1 MWGIFMNEKY
11 LFAHYLRGLAVLSV
25 LFCHLG
31 AAFFVDNAHLSSLIN
46 VPPIPEPSYPWI
58 TRELV
63 PSDFPAFMGP
73 FGVAVFFLISG
84 FVIPISIEKYNLKK
98 FLSKRFFRLYP
109 TYVVVFTLNM
119 IIALIGYFIY
129 KNDIQEYPYSFFD
142 VVTSYFIGL
151 NTYIAGTRWLDPV
164 AWTLGIEIAF
174 YVVSVSFFKLF
185 SLIFKRP
192 TISIFD
198 VIILGLLLHIT
209 SVFISH
215 HSDIIFQK
223 FNFIN
228 VGTFIKASYL
238 MSFMLMGTSFF
249 LYVKS
254 RIKLNT
260 LIYVLLWQYFSF
272 MYTLMQLRPEH
283 LYQPINNL
291 MSWFAIAILV
301 FSLAFSYNDKMKEH
315 RIMAFLGDISYSLYL
330 CHSYIGYFCL
340 TIIINHGLMSR
351 SAAVLF
357 SAGISIIISY
367 FIHKKIEIKSTKITF
382 QNISNALNLNKFR
395 RVNY

>member
-1 MWGIFMNEKY
+1 
-11 LFAHYLRGLAVLSV
+11 
-25 LFCHLG
+25 
-31 AAFFVDNAHLSSLIN
+31 
-46 VPPIPEPSYPWI
+46 
-58 TRELV
+58 
-63 PSDFPAFMGP
+63 
-73 FGVAVFFLISG
+73 
-84 FVIPISIEKYNLKK
+84 
-98 FLSKRFFRLYP
+98 
-109 TYVVVFTLNM
+109 
-119 IIALIGYFIY
+119 
-129 KNDIQEYPYSFFD
+129 
-142 VVTSYFIGL
+142 
-151 NTYIAGTRWLDPV
+151 
-164 AWTLGIEIAF
+164 
-174 YVVSVSFFKLF
+174 
-185 SLIFKRP
+185 
-192 TISIFD
+192 
-198 VIILGLLLHIT
+198 
-209 SVFISH
+209 
-215 HSDIIFQK
+215 
-223 FNFIN
+223 
-228 VGTFIKASYL
+228 

-382 QNISNALNLNKFR
+382 QNVSNALNLNKFR
-395 RVNY
+395 RVND